1 MSVAKFTITA
11 SSNAAEVEAAIS
23 NSEMT
28 AQERAAIAAALSRT
42 RAFDWAGWLGGGG
55 DPDHNG
61 GLLLTGA
68 EVRTIP
74 GKDKDGKE
82 KTFAAIC
89 FTTTAGKDAVIYLSS
104 LFKTKVDKDGVAHT
118 PWGELRDWCV
128 GSTDLEKAQ
137 NALKSAEGKILYA
150 VEDRFIRT
158 GKFGDYQDCVRSW
171 TTTKPA
177 E

>member
-1 MSVAKFTITA
+1 MSVAKVTITA
-11 SSNAAEVEAAIS
+11 TSTAAEVEAAIS
-23 NSEMT
+23 NNPEMT
-28 AQERAAIAAALSRT
+28 AQERAAIAAALART
-42 RAFDWAGWLGGGG
+42 RPFDWAGWLASGG

-82 KTFAAIC
+82 KTFATMC

-104 LFKTKVDKDGVAHT
+104 LFKMRVDKDGVTRT
-118 PWGELRDWCV
+118 PWGELRDWCI
-128 GSTDLEKAQ
+128 GSTDLEKVQ

-150 VEDRFIRT
+150 VEDRCVRT
-158 GKFGDYQDCVRSW
+158 GKFGDYQSW
-171 TTTKPA
+171 TTTKHA